1 MTRIGSLSSLGTD
14 QLRAIRR
21 ITEIG
26 KAISQNQLRLSTL
39 KRINSAKDD
48 PSGLVAASRLE
59 QELTAAETASKSV
72 TRASAILS
80 TADSAIGEIV
90 SQLQQARTLA
100 LAAAGGTLSS
110 DEVAANQVQIEAII
124 RQVDQ
129 LAQTSFGG
137 RRLLDGSSGFR
148 VSGADAST
156 TLDVDVLDKQT
167 VDDVTI
173 TITVDSTATQAA
185 NSYTS
190 GALSSDTTLIITGPD
205 GTTTLSL
212 SNGDDTQDVTDAFN
226 AITHLTGI
234 TATRIDA
241 NQIDFTTVDYGSAA
255 SIAIDVTA
263 GSFALTTSGTVTGTD
278 AVATINGNSVTGNGS
293 TFNINT
299 DNVSLVVELD
309 PTASG
314 TITPFTVSGE
324 GLAFNIGVSPSSMAR
339 IGLPN
344 LRTTSLG
351 GITGKLSSI
360 LTGGAN
366 TLTGGNSTEAL
377 QIIDDAISDAT
388 RSQAIV
394 GGFQKFT
401 LDSASRVLDSQI
413 SNISSTLSLIQDVDV
428 ATESALLSRNLLLL
442 QSTFESLSISN
453 LRNQSVLSLL
463 RRASF

>member
-1 MTRIGSLSSLGTD
+1 MARIGSLTSLGTD

-21 ITEIG
+21 ITQIG

-48 PSGLVAASRLE
+48 PAGLVSASRLE

-100 LAAAGGTLSS
+100 LEVAGGTLSS
-110 DEVAANQVQIEAII
+110 DEVAANQVEIESII
-124 RQVDQ
+124 RQVDR
-129 LAQTSFGG
+129 LAQTEFGG

-148 VSGADAST
+148 VSGADPAT

-167 VDDVTI
+167 VSDVTI

-190 GALSSDTTLIITGPD
+190 GTLSSDTTLIITGPD

-226 AITHLTGI
+226 AVTHLTGI

-241 NQIDFTTVDYGSAA
+241 NQIDFTSVDYGSAA
-255 SIAIDVTA
+255 SIEIDVTT

-278 AVATINGNSVTGNGS
+278 AVATVNGNSVTGNGS

-299 DNVSLVVELD
+299 NDVSLVVELD

-314 TITPFTVSGE
+314 AIDPFTVSGE
-324 GLAFNIGVSPSSMAR
+324 GLAFNVGVSPNSMAR

-351 GITGKLSSI
+351 GVTGKLYSI
-360 LTGGAN
+360 LSGGAN
-366 TLTGGNSTEAL
+366 TLTGGKSTEAL
-377 QIIDDAISDAT
+377 RIIDDAISDAS
-388 RSQAIV
+388 RSRAIV
-394 GGFQKFT
+394 GGFEKFT

-413 SNISSTLSLIQDVDV
+413 ANISSALSSIQDTDI
-428 ATESALLSRNLLLL
+428 ATETALLARNELLL
-442 QSTFESLSISN
+442 QSTFQSLSISN
-453 LRNQSVLSLL
+453 LRNQSVLVLL
-463 RRASF
+463 RNAAF